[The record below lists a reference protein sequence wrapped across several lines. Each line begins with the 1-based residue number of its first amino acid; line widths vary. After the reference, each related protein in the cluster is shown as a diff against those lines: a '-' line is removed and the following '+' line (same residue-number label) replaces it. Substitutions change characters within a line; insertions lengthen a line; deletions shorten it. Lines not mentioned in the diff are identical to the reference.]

1 MSTDANATKPSLT
14 KVTTFTD
21 TEVSKNVKN
30 EIKLDSDTKVKVSE
44 VDAGQDDA
52 QYLEIIK
59 SKGQLAVLK
68 DSNHYI
74 CMLPLKHLE
83 NILKKMGTNLSEEI
97 NLIAFG
103 IYSLEEINEIKKS
116 FVLEVPKTLFKNV
129 TKYLEVNLPINS
141 KTKKNEKNLDNK
153 IFVNIQE
160 KLDFI
165 KAEEERK
172 RKEEEERKRK
182 LEEEKRK
189 QMEIKEQ
196 KREKAKKKLKK
207 IREDNIRE
215 ILMKKFK
222 QYRNN
227 IQGLKIIETQK
238 KTETQKKVLK
248 LKIKKDNKKAAEEE
262 EKKRKEEEER
272 KRKEEEERKR
282 KEEEERKRKEIGR
295 AHV

>member
-1 MSTDANATKPSLT
+1 MSNETGTKKDGISR
-14 KVTTFTD
+14 VTTFTD

-30 EIKLDSDTKVKVSE
+30 EIQLDSNTKVKESE
-44 VDAGQDDA
+44 IDAGQDENK
-52 QYLEIIK
+52 YLEIIK
-59 SKGQLAVLK
+59 TKGQLAVLK

-74 CMLPLKHLE
+74 CMLPLKYLE
-83 NILKKMGTNLSEEI
+83 NILKKMGTNLNDEI

-103 IYSLEEINEIKKS
+103 IYSMEEINEIRKS
-116 FVLEVPKTLFKNV
+116 FVVEVPKAIFQNV
-129 TKYLEVNLPINS
+129 TKYLEIGLPVNGRTI
-141 KTKKNEKNLDNK
+141 KNEKNLDNQ
-153 IFVNIQE
+153 IFINIQE

-182 LEEEKRK
+182 LEEEHRR

-196 KREKAKKKLKK
+196 KREKAKLKLKQ

-248 LKIKKDNKKAAEEE
+248 LKIKKDNKSKAAEEE
-262 EKKRKEEEER
+262 
-272 KRKEEEERKR
+272 
-282 KEEEERKRKEIGR
+282 
-295 AHV
+295 